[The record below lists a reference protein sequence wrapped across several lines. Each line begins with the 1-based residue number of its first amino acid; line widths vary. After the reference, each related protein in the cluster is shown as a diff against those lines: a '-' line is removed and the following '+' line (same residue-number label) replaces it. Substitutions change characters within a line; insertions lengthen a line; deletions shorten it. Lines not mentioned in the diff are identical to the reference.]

1 MNHDDVL
8 EQFRQLP
15 IAAVSDALDRLGIA
29 GQCHGLRPLQFGWA
43 MVGRAFT
50 VEYRPCGVVKG
61 TVGDFIDDVPPGA
74 VVVLDNAGRTDCTVW
89 GDILTLTASRRRVA
103 GTVIWGVCRDVRK
116 SRELDYP
123 IFSCGHYMR
132 TGKDRVE
139 VAHLN
144 QPVALA
150 EVQVAPGDL
159 VIGDDDGVLVVPQS
173 REVEVLRV
181 AQEIEAAERS
191 IIGAVEAGYPLREA
205 REQFRYHTLQRRE

>member
-1 MNHDDVL
+1 MSQDRVV
-8 EQFRQLP
+8 EQFRELP

-29 GQCHGLRPLQFGWA
+29 GQCHGLRPLRFGWT

-50 VEYRPCGVVKG
+50 VEYRPCGTVKG
-61 TVGDFIDDVPPGA
+61 TVGDFIDDVPAGA

-89 GDILTLTASRRRVA
+89 GDILTLTASRRQVA

-144 QPVALA
+144 EPVTVA

-159 VIGDDDGVLVVPQS
+159 VIGEDDGVLVVPQA
-173 REVEVLRV
+173 REAEVLRV
-181 AQEIEAAERS
+181 AQEIEAAERR
-191 IIGAVEAGYPLREA
+191 IIAAVEAGHSLREA
-205 REQFRYHTLQRRE
+205 RRQFHYHTLQRRE